1 MGRREGNGRLGVV
14 RIHYIHVGNCF
25 KNTFLKLE
33 EKRRFLEGGP
43 AKSLGV
49 CSQEGRWPL

>member
-33 EKRRFLEGGP
+33 EKRRYLEGGP